1 MHATCDGFVAC
12 GRTCVCGEVGAWGD
26 GKQSS
31 SDEALGI
38 GWQRNGIAMLGAT
51 IVTIKWQWEQ
61 IATTLVWW
69 TIKAWV

>member
-1 MHATCDGFVAC
+1 
-12 GRTCVCGEVGAWGD
+12 
-26 GKQSS
+26 
-31 SDEALGI
+31 LGI

-51 IVTIKWQWEQ
+51 IVTIKWQWQQ